1 MDKKYIKRNSIYS
14 TKSKKHL
21 LFSSYLLD
29 KKDNFCSDKNLKKTV
44 NNLHGSH
51 KEQYSKKMNKF
62 QGSKEVFVE
71 LFVLANELY
80 KDQKINEEEK
90 IIFKQLIIKK
100 SEKLLQIFYDNKDNR
115 NDLVNCIKEVIS
127 KIIKK

>member
-1 MDKKYIKRNSIYS
+1 M
-14 TKSKKHL
+14 SKFL
-21 LFSSYLLD
+21 S
-29 KKDNFCSDKNLKKTV
+29 
-44 NNLHGSH
+44 
-51 KEQYSKKMNKF
+51 
-62 QGSKEVFVE
+62 SKEDFVE

-90 IIFKQLIIKK
+90 IVFKQLIINK
-100 SEKLLQIFYDNKDNR
+100 SEKLLQIFYDNKDNK